1 MANELLRNELA
12 EKEGSP
18 YAETKEARILAFKNG
33 WDAAEEICKPDWF
46 KAGGMAER
54 ILIDWEMKQLKEKLE
69 QEKFESATKDISLDS
84 VIAERDELKHR
95 CKALEDRIKIITEK
109 YNINV

>member
-18 YAETKEARILAFKNG
+18 YTETKEARILAFKNG
-33 WDAAEEICKPDWF
+33 WDAAEENLKPDWF

-54 ILIDWEMKQLKEKLE
+54 ILIDWEMKQLKEKLYKE
-69 QEKFESATKDISLDS
+69 EFKNNHIKELFDMAI
-84 VIAERDELKHR
+84 IERDELKNR
-95 CKALEDRIKIITEK
+95 GKALEDRIKIITEK

>member
-33 WDAAEEICKPDWF
+33 WDAAEENLKSDWF

-54 ILIDWEMKQLKEKLE
+54 ILIDWETKQLKEKLYKE
-69 QEKFESATKDISLDS
+69 EFKNNHIKELFEMAI
-84 VIAERDELKHR
+84 IERDELKNR
-95 CKALEDRIKIITEK
+95 GKALEDRIKIITEK